1 MPLRVFVVAKFEP
14 LRVGLVQTLAATPD
28 FEVVGDCASLDTLCA
43 YTRSPRVDVF
53 VLDIRTLLAGTEVIA
68 RQADRLHGQKVVL
81 LGNVPAVPAIGP
93 EALEV
98 LMRQEAFGF
107 VSTEASTTVL
117 ASCVRLVAAGSFV
130 GDMSV
135 MKPLFARLQRWAEA
149 APQRAADN
157 DPISA
162 REEEVLE
169 LVAQGLSN
177 AEIAK
182 RLVLSEGTVK
192 SHISHIMLKLSI
204 DQRAGLVRY
213 ALDREL
219 STHTTLEIADDH

>member
-1 MPLRVFVVAKFEP
+1 
-14 LRVGLVQTLAATPD
+14 
-28 FEVVGDCASLDTLCA
+28 
-43 YTRSPRVDVF
+43 VF
-53 VLDIRTLLAGTEVIA
+53 VLDIRTLLSGTEVIS
-68 RQADRLHGQKVVL
+68 RQADRLYGQKVVL
-81 LGNVPAVPAIGP
+81 LGNIPAVPAIGP

-98 LMRQEAFGF
+98 LLHQEAFGF
-107 VSTEASTTVL
+107 VSTEASTAVL
-117 ASCVRLVAAGSFV
+117 ASCIRLVAGGSFV

-135 MKPLFARLQRWAEA
+135 IKPLLARLQRWAEG
-149 APQRAADN
+149 APQRDADN
-157 DPISA
+157 ESISP
-162 REEEVLE
+162 REVEVLD
-169 LVAQGLSN
+169 LVAQGLPN

-219 STHTTLEIADDH
+219 STTATAELVEGH